1 MSMYRISFDKNEN
14 VIRVPVS
21 DPGDLV
27 VKKVG
32 CDSDMHLAH
41 SDLYR
46 KWYAYSVMEDGDEQ
60 LHASG
65 SWLDVAY
72 LFLNEMDYTWCPFRY
87 GTVFYGSRKCNRFI
101 PYHEFVP
108 TGEYHTDGGMA
119 GCEIIKESYRI
130 LSITDIDN
138 PFGIG
143 NSSTE
148 CHTYEYY
155 SLYEMVKALATFTEI
170 YF

>member
-1 MSMYRISFDKNEN
+1 MSMYRVSFDKNEN

-21 DPGDLV
+21 VPGDLV

-32 CDSDMHLAH
+32 CDSDIHLAH
-41 SDLYR
+41 SDCYR

-87 GTVFYGSRKCNRFI
+87 GTVFNPPNNNRYI
-101 PYHEFVP
+101 PYLEVVQ
-108 TGEYHTDGGMA
+108 TGEYYTDGDMA
-119 GCEIIKESYRI
+119 GCEINKESYRI
-130 LSITDIDN
+130 LSIFDPHGCSENGSI
-138 PFGIG
+138 
-143 NSSTE
+143 E
-148 CHTYEYY
+148 CHTYEYD
-155 SLYEMVKALATFTEI
+155 SLYEMVQALAAFTEM

>member
-1 MSMYRISFDKNEN
+1 MSMYRISFDNNEN

-21 DPGDLV
+21 LPSDLV

-32 CDSDMHLAH
+32 CYSDMHLAH
-41 SDLYR
+41 SDYYR
-46 KWYAYSVMEDGDEQ
+46 KWYAYSVMDDGDEQ

-87 GTVFYGSRKCNRFI
+87 GTVFNPLNDNRYI
-101 PYHEFVP
+101 PYHEIVP
-108 TGEYHTDGGMA
+108 TGEYYTDGEMA
-119 GCEIIKESYRI
+119 GCEIKKESYRI
-130 LSITDIDN
+130 LSIFDPHGCSKNGSI
-138 PFGIG
+138 
-143 NSSTE
+143 E
-148 CHTYEYY
+148 CHTYEYD
-155 SLYEMVKALATFTEI
+155 SLYEMVQALATFTEM